1 MSRPQEDILLEVKG
15 LRTYFFTE
23 EGVVKAIESIDF
35 VVYKSET
42 LGLVGESGSGKSVSA
57 LSILGIV
64 PDPPGKI
71 LRGEVVFHG
80 QDLRQL

>member
-64 PDPPGKI
+64 PDPPGKV
-71 LRGEVVFHG
+71 LKGEVVF
-80 QDLRQL
+80 QPNC